1 LSLLNHGDVV
11 GAVTDG
17 QSRSVDALLH
27 QTDHEGLLERGHTAA
42 DNDLALHRQS
52 EEARRHIGEG
62 SLGGH
67 KPRQRLAVDYKSILC
82 RRSDKA
88 LAVLCDV
95 ECEDAANSVMVR
107 TSWAS
112 GLIFV
117 VIDVVA
123 FMTVDE
129 FLASLLDGL
138 ALLALALK
146 AVLYNVWRMEEGGA
160 LEQPEERGWMA
171 SSPVPV
177 SYQSRCRGE
186 SPCEPCRLRLLMMM
200 CERL

>member
-1 LSLLNHGDVV
+1 
-11 GAVTDG
+11 
-17 QSRSVDALLH
+17 
-27 QTDHEGLLERGHTAA
+27 
-42 DNDLALHRQS
+42 
-52 EEARRHIGEG
+52 
-62 SLGGH
+62 
-67 KPRQRLAVDYKSILC
+67 
-82 RRSDKA
+82 
-88 LAVLCDV
+88 V
-95 ECEDAANSVMVR
+95 ECEDAANSVVVR

-171 SSPVPV
+171 SSP
-177 SYQSRCRGE
+177 YQSRCRGE